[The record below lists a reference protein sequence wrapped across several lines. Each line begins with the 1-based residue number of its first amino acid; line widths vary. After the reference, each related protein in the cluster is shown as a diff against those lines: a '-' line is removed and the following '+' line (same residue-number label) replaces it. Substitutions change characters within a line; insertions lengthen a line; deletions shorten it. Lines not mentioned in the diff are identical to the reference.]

1 MAEGGFAKCIDDMD
15 KVTSQPN
22 AKAYCLVGSGALDI
36 RCKWENKCTR
46 QATHLIERDLRARDD
61 GDNDGVERPESG
73 PASTLRDKGEA
84 DTLARGDE
92 RETVDVVRRKL
103 RCLFLSARRCCGE
116 QQEQEEGEAESDRED
131 GGWGNM
137 GDTGTEEGPG
147 AEACV

>member
-1 MAEGGFAKCIDDMD
+1 MPCGNRCIGYS
-15 KVTSQPN
+15 VQFE
-22 AKAYCLVGSGALDI
+22 SGCGQQD
-36 RCKWENKCTR
+36 
-46 QATHLIERDLRARDD
+46 THLIERDLRARDD

-84 DTLARGDE
+84 ETLARGDE

-116 QQEQEEGEAESDRED
+116 QQEQEEGEEESDRED